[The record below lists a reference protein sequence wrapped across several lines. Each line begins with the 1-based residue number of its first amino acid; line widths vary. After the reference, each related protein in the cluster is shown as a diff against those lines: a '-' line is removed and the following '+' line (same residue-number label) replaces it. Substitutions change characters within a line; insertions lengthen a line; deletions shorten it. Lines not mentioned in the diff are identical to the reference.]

1 MPDYSLLAEALTQKQ
16 DPFEFSRNNTKYAS
30 DLLAKAQQEYPFI
43 GMNQPVV
50 KVAQGEGYAET
61 WPRGETGAPDAMGR
75 DTRPY
80 DFPMNQ
86 LGVTVHQPD
95 KFTSADLAGEVLH
108 VDPYANMVR
117 DKLMQ
122 TMTPQQWGTLKNEAL
137 DYNESIRQGL
147 SEQRAKE
154 NTIDS
159 ALRGYTVNQ
168 WPESVNQQLNYSPT
182 QLELL
187 NSLKTYMK
195 TGKK

>member
-137 DYNESIRQGL
+137 DYSESIRQGL

-159 ALRGYTVNQ
+159 ALRGYAVNQ
-168 WPESVNQQLNYSPT
+168 WPESVNQQLNYSPA

>member
-16 DPFEFSRNNTKYAS
+16 DPFEFTRNNTKYAS

-137 DYNESIRQGL
+137 DYSESIRQGL

-159 ALRGYTVNQ
+159 ALRGYAVNQ
-168 WPESVNQQLNYSPT
+168 WPESVNQQLNYSPA

-195 TGKK
+195 TGKR

>member
-16 DPFEFSRNNTKYAS
+16 DPFEFTRNNTKYAS

-159 ALRGYTVNQ
+159 ALRGYAVNQ
-168 WPESVNQQLNYSPT
+168 WPESVNQQLNYSPA

>member
-16 DPFEFSRNNTKYAS
+16 DPFEFTRNNTKYAS

-108 VDPYANMVR
+108 VDPYANIVR

-168 WPESVNQQLNYSPT
+168 WPESVNQQLNYSPA

>member
-16 DPFEFSRNNTKYAS
+16 DPFEFTRNNTKYAS

-137 DYNESIRQGL
+137 DYSESIRQGL

-159 ALRGYTVNQ
+159 ALRGYAVNQ
-168 WPESVNQQLNYSPT
+168 WPESVNQQLNYSPA

>member
-16 DPFEFSRNNTKYAS
+16 DPFEFTRNNTKYAS

-108 VDPYANMVR
+108 VDPYANIVR

-159 ALRGYTVNQ
+159 ALRGYAVNQ
-168 WPESVNQQLNYSPT
+168 WPESVNQQLNYSPA

-195 TGKK
+195 TGKR

>member
-1 MPDYSLLAEALTQKQ
+1 MADYSLLAEALTQNQ
-16 DPFEFSRNNTKYAS
+16 DPFEFTRNNTKYAS

-137 DYNESIRQGL
+137 DYSESIRQGL

-159 ALRGYTVNQ
+159 ALRGYAVNQ
-168 WPESVNQQLNYSPT
+168 WPESVNQQLNYSPA

>member
-16 DPFEFSRNNTKYAS
+16 DPFEFTRNNTKYAS

-43 GMNQPVV
+43 SMNQPVV

-75 DTRPY
+75 NTRPY

-108 VDPYANMVR
+108 VDPYANIVR

-168 WPESVNQQLNYSPT
+168 WPESVNQQLNYSPA

>member
-16 DPFEFSRNNTKYAS
+16 DPFEFTRNNTKYAS

-108 VDPYANMVR
+108 VDPYANIVR

-122 TMTPQQWGTLKNEAL
+122 TMTPQQWKTLKNEAL
-137 DYNESIRQGL
+137 DYNESIRLGL
-147 SEQRAKE
+147 SEQKAKE

-159 ALRGYTVNQ
+159 ALRGYAVNQ
-168 WPESVNQQLNYSPT
+168 YPESVNQQLNYSAA

>member
-1 MPDYSLLAEALTQKQ
+1 MADYSLLAEALSQKQ
-16 DPFEFSRNNTKYAS
+16 DPFEFSRNNTKYSS

-43 GMNQPVV
+43 GMNQPIV

-75 DTRPY
+75 NTRPY

-122 TMTPQQWGTLKNEAL
+122 TITPQQWGTLKNEAL

-159 ALRGYTVNQ
+159 ALRGYTVSQ
-168 WPESVNQQLNYSPT
+168 WPESVNQQLNYSPA

>member
-1 MPDYSLLAEALTQKQ
+1 MADYSLLAEALTQKQ
-16 DPFEFSRNNTKYAS
+16 DPFEFTRNNTKYAS

-108 VDPYANMVR
+108 VDPYANIVR

-159 ALRGYTVNQ
+159 ALRGYAVNQ

-195 TGKK
+195 TGKR